1 MSLLVH
7 CRIIVLL
14 VVSVAAACASSRL
27 RGTVVTPGDSP
38 ALSPLPDV
46 VSDARLL
53 DQPTNAARLE
63 ALQHV
68 LHKRGLRFSLQPF
81 PNESRQR
88 DLREQGQNIVL
99 EPLGP
104 DGPQIIVGAHLDA
117 VSLGGGRQ
125 SHGMVDNA
133 AGVIVLTRVAET
145 LRTHQLRHRIRVVFF
160 DLEESGLQ
168 GSKHFASSLDRA
180 AVRAMV
186 NVDIAGYGDTILS
199 GPTAAAGTEALHQ
212 TLSRVCAARGY
223 TCLRLPSFPNGD
235 DRSFQAVGI
244 PAISLGILPAL
255 EAHQVWLL
263 FNGGKDSGLAPGFAP
278 QILKTIHSPED
289 TADKL
294 TPAGMT
300 LIHDAVVG
308 LLLELDAGKHER

>member
-1 MSLLVH
+1 MV
-7 CRIIVLL
+7 VLL
-14 VVSVAAACASSRL
+14 VVSVGAACASSRL
-27 RGTVVTPGDSP
+27 QGKGVTPAGSS

-63 ALQHV
+63 ALQD
-68 LHKRGLRFSLQPF
+68 LLRRRGLRFTLQPF
-81 PNESRQR
+81 PNASRQR
-88 DLREQGQNIVL
+88 DSREQGHNVVL
-99 EPLGP
+99 ESLGP
-104 DGPQIIVGAHLDA
+104 DGPEIIVGAHLDA
-117 VSLGGGRQ
+117 VSLAGGRQ

-145 LRTHQLRHRIRVVFF
+145 LKTHQLRHRIRIVFF
-160 DLEESGLQ
+160 DMEEAGLQ

-180 AVRAMV
+180 AVRAMA
-186 NVDIAGYGDTILS
+186 NVDIPGYGDTILS
-199 GPTAAAGTEALHQ
+199 GPTAAAGTAALHQ
-212 TLSRVCAARGY
+212 ALSRVCAAGGY
-223 TCLRLPSFPNGD
+223 TCLRLAAFPNGD

-244 PAISLGILPAL
+244 PTISLGILPAL

-263 FNGGKDSGLAPGFAP
+263 FNGGKDSGLVPGFAP
-278 QILKTIHSPED
+278 PILKTIHTPED

-300 LIHDAVVG
+300 LIHDAVVR
-308 LLLELDAGKHER
+308 LLLELDAQ